1 MSLQGSPPANF
12 VIIRHDNGLLGYYWH
27 LKKGSVTTKAVGQ
40 RVVVGE
46 QLGFVGI
53 SGFSTGP
60 HLHFELQ
67 NAGGTVI
74 DPFTGQCNAGTT
86 KWTHQSRPVDPG
98 LVRIA
103 AHSIP
108 PPNFSNCDN
117 PDPGYATRFVRGATI
132 YAVAYLRDQTPAT
145 KATVAILRPDGSVA
159 FSATTPPTSFLSYS
173 YWWWGYTL
181 NFFSDPAGEWRG

>member
-1 MSLQGSPPANF
+1 MA
-12 VIIRHDNGLLGYYWH
+12 
-27 LKKGSVTTKAVGQ
+27 A
-40 RVVVGE
+40 
-46 QLGFVGI
+46 
-53 SGFSTGP
+53 
-60 HLHFELQ
+60 
-67 NAGGTVI
+67 VI

-117 PDPGYATRFVRGATI
+117 PDPGYATRFVPGQTI
-132 YAVAYLRDQTPAT
+132 YAAAYLRDQTPAT

-181 NFFSDPAGEWRG
+181 NFFSDPAGEWRVRVTLGG